1 MSDEMILRLEQVKK
15 SYQVGNNQL
24 PVLKGVD
31 FTLKRGEW
39 VCIYGASGSGK
50 TTLLNLVGLLERQD
64 GGRILIDGT
73 DISGLNRAQSA
84 AFRSA
89 KLGFIF
95 QSYHLL
101 PELTVAENV
110 ALAGRIAGMGTLAA
124 RKKAEE
130 LLERMNL
137 RDRMKHRPNELSG
150 GEQQRTAIA
159 RALVNTPPLLL
170 ADEPTGNLDPHTGEE
185 ILKLFDDMQSDH
197 PELSILMITHNH
209 DIAAR
214 ATAAVELHDGV
225 FRKFDKR

>member
-73 DISGLNRAQSA
+73 DVSGLNRAQSA